1 MSVRYRKVQEKRQG
15 TKTYGMWYGRAVV
28 LNNVT
33 TKELAEEI
41 AHSTTATY
49 ADTLAVLNE
58 LSVAL
63 RRHLLN
69 SDRVEIEGIG
79 AFKVGIR
86 TVAAKT
92 SADFGAQ
99 NVKGYKVLYQPFKRF
114 VGNGQVT
121 DKNRRAGNFVMNLL
135 EGVTVQ
141 EAPKNFVTDK
151 EPVTDPK
158 PGQSTNP

>member
-1 MSVRYRKVQEKRQG
+1 MSVRYRKVQEKREG
-15 TKTYGMWYGRAVV
+15 NKHYGKWYGRAVV

-49 ADTLAVLNE
+49 SDTLAVLNE

-69 SDRVEIEGIG
+69 SDRVEIDGIG
-79 AFKVGIR
+79 AFKVGIS
-86 TVAAKT
+86 TTPANS
-92 SADFGAQ
+92 SAEFGAQ
-99 NVKGYKVLYQPFKRF
+99 NVKSYRINYQPFKRF
-114 VGNGQVT
+114 VPNGQVT
-121 DKNRRAGNFVMNLL
+121 DKNRRAGCFVKYLL

-141 EAPKNFVTDK
+141 EAPKNFVTDTK
-151 EPVTDPK
+151 DNPGSK
-158 PGQSTNP
+158 PQP

>member
-1 MSVRYRKVQEKRQG
+1 MSVRYRKVQEKREG
-15 TKTYGMWYGRAVV
+15 NKNYGKWYGRAIV

-41 AHSTTATY
+41 SHSTTATLS
-49 ADTLAVLNE
+49 DTLAVLNE

-86 TVAAKT
+86 TAPANT

-99 NVKGYKVLYQPFKRF
+99 NVMSYRINYQPFKRF
-114 VGNGQVT
+114 VPNGQVT
-121 DKNRRAGNFVMNLL
+121 DNNRRAGNFVMNLL

-141 EAPKNFVTDK
+141 EAPKNFVTDTK
-151 EPVTDPK
+151 TVTDPK
-158 PGQSTNP
+158 A

>member
-1 MSVRYRKVQEKRQG
+1 MSVRYRKVQEKREG
-15 TKTYGMWYGRAVV
+15 NKNYGKWYGRAVH

-86 TVAAKT
+86 SVAAKT

-99 NVKGYKVLYQPFKRF
+99 NIKSYRINYQPFKRF
-114 VGNGQVT
+114 VPNGQVT
-121 DKNRRAGNFVMNLL
+121 EQNRRAGNFVMNLL

-141 EAPKNFVTDK
+141 EAPKNFVTDTK
-151 EPVTDPK
+151 TVTDPK
-158 PGQSTNP
+158 APNP

>member
-1 MSVRYRKVQEKRQG
+1 MSVRYRKVQEKREG
-15 TKTYGMWYGRAVV
+15 NKNYGKWYGRAIV

-86 TVAAKT
+86 TAPANT

-99 NVKGYKVLYQPFKRF
+99 NVKSYKVNYQPFKRF
-114 VGNGQVT
+114 VPNGQVT
-121 DKNRRAGNFVMNLL
+121 DNNRRAGNFVMNLL

-141 EAPKNFVTDK
+141 EAPKNFVTDTK
-151 EPVTDPK
+151 TVTDPK
-158 PGQSTNP
+158 A

>member
-1 MSVRYRKVQEKRQG
+1 MSVRYRKVQEKREG
-15 TKTYGMWYGRAVV
+15 NKNYGKWYGRAVV

-41 AHSTTATY
+41 SHSTTATLS
-49 ADTLAVLNE
+49 DTLAVLNE

-86 TVAAKT
+86 TAPANT

-99 NVKGYKVLYQPFKRF
+99 NVKSYRINYQPFKRF
-114 VGNGQVT
+114 VPNGQVT
-121 DKNRRAGNFVMNLL
+121 DSNRRAGNFVMNLL

-141 EAPKNFVTDK
+141 EAPKNFVTDTK
-151 EPVTDPK
+151 TVTDPK
-158 PGQSTNP
+158 A

>member
-15 TKTYGMWYGRAVV
+15 NKNFGKWYGRAVV
-28 LNNVT
+28 LNNVS

-41 AHSTTATY
+41 SHSTTATLS
-49 ADTLAVLNE
+49 DTLAVLNE

-86 TVAAKT
+86 TVAANT

-99 NVKGYKVLYQPFKRF
+99 NVKSYRINYQPFKRF
-114 VGNGQVT
+114 VPNGQVT
-121 DKNRRAGNFVMNLL
+121 EYNRRAGNFVMNLL

-141 EAPKNFVTDK
+141 EAPKNFVTDT
-151 EPVTDPK
+151 EPVTPK

>member
-1 MSVRYRKVQEKRQG
+1 MSVRYRKVQEKREG
-15 TKTYGMWYGRAVV
+15 NKNYGKWYGRAVV

-79 AFKVGIR
+79 AFKVGIS
-86 TVAAKT
+86 TAPANT

-99 NVKGYKVLYQPFKRF
+99 NVKSYRINYQPFKRF
-114 VGNGQVT
+114 VPNGQVT
-121 DKNRRAGNFVMNLL
+121 EQNRRAGNFVMNLL

-141 EAPKNFVTDK
+141 EAPKNFVTDTK
-151 EPVTDPK
+151 TVTDPK
-158 PGQSTNP
+158 A

>member
-1 MSVRYRKVQEKRQG
+1 MSVRYRKVQEKRAG
-15 TKTYGMWYGRAVV
+15 NKNFGKWYGRAVH
-28 LNNVT
+28 LNNVS

-63 RRHLLN
+63 RRHLIN

-121 DKNRRAGNFVMNLL
+121 EKNRRAGNFVMNLL

-141 EAPKNFVTDK
+141 EAPKNFVTDTK
-151 EPVTDPK
+151 TVTPQ
-158 PGQSTNP
+158 PGQSSTH

>member
-15 TKTYGMWYGRAVV
+15 NKNFGKWYGRAIV

-41 AHSTTATY
+41 SHSTTATLS
-49 ADTLAVLNE
+49 DTLAVLNE

-86 TVAAKT
+86 TVPANT

-99 NVKGYKVLYQPFKRF
+99 NVKSYRVNYQPFKRF
-114 VGNGQVT
+114 VPNGQVT
-121 DKNRRAGNFVMNLL
+121 DNNRRAGNFVMNLL

-141 EAPKNFVTDK
+141 EAPKNFVTDTK
-151 EPVTDPK
+151 TVTDPK
-158 PGQSTNP
+158 G

>member
-1 MSVRYRKVQEKRQG
+1 MSIRYRKYQEKREG
-15 TKTYGMWYGRAVV
+15 NKNYGKWYGRAVH
-28 LNNVT
+28 LNNVS

-41 AHSTTATY
+41 AHATTATY

-69 SDRVEIEGIG
+69 SDRVEIEGLG

-86 TVAAKT
+86 TVAAAT

-141 EAPKNFVTDK
+141 EAPKNFVTDT
-151 EPVTDPK
+151 EPVTPK

>member
-1 MSVRYRKVQEKRQG
+1 MSVRYRKVQEKREG
-15 TKTYGMWYGRAVV
+15 NKNYGKWYGRAVH

-86 TVAAKT
+86 TVAAAT
-92 SADFGAQ
+92 SSDFGAQ

-141 EAPKNFVTDK
+141 EAPKNFVTDTK
-151 EPVTDPK
+151 TVTDPK
-158 PGQSTNP
+158 ADPKP

>member
-1 MSVRYRKVQEKRQG
+1 MSIRYRKYQEKREG
-15 TKTYGMWYGRAVV
+15 NKNYGKWYGRAVH
-28 LNNVT
+28 LNNVS

-41 AHSTTATY
+41 AHATTATY

-69 SDRVEIEGIG
+69 SDRVEIEGLG

-86 TVAAKT
+86 TVAAAT

-121 DKNRRAGNFVMNLL
+121 DKNRRAGNYVMNLL

-141 EAPKNFVTDK
+141 EAPKNFVTDTK
-151 EPVTDPK
+151 TVTPK

>member
-1 MSVRYRKVQEKRQG
+1 MSVRYRKVQEKREG
-15 TKTYGMWYGRAVV
+15 NKNYGKWYGRAIV
-28 LNNVT
+28 LNNVS

-79 AFKVGIR
+79 AFKVGIKS
-86 TVAAKT
+86 APANT
-92 SADFGAQ
+92 SAEFGAQ
-99 NVKGYKVLYQPFKRF
+99 NVKGYRINYQPFKRF
-114 VGNGQVT
+114 VPNGQVT
-121 DKNRRAGNFVMNLL
+121 DRNRRAGNFVMNLL

-141 EAPKNFVTDK
+141 EAPKNFVTDTK
-151 EPVTDPK
+151 TVTPN
-158 PGQSTNP
+158 PGQSSTH

>member
-1 MSVRYRKVQEKRQG
+1 MSVRYRKVQEKREG
-15 TKTYGMWYGRAVV
+15 NKNYGKWYGRAIV

-41 AHSTTATY
+41 SHSTTATLS
-49 ADTLAVLNE
+49 DTLAVLNE

-86 TVAAKT
+86 TAPANT

-99 NVKGYKVLYQPFKRF
+99 NVKSYRINYQPFKRF
-114 VGNGQVT
+114 VPNGQVT
-121 DKNRRAGNFVMNLL
+121 EQNRRAGNFVMNLL

-141 EAPKNFVTDK
+141 EAPKNFVTDTK
-151 EPVTDPK
+151 TVTDPK
-158 PGQSTNP
+158 A

>member
-1 MSVRYRKVQEKRQG
+1 MSVRYRKVQEKREG
-15 TKTYGMWYGRAVV
+15 NKNYGKWYGRAVV

-41 AHSTTATY
+41 SHSTTATLS
-49 ADTLAVLNE
+49 DTLAVLNE

-86 TVAAKT
+86 TVAANS
-92 SADFGAQ
+92 SAEFGAQ
-99 NVKGYKVLYQPFKRF
+99 NVKSYRINYQPFQRF
-114 VGNGQVT
+114 VPNGQVT
-121 DKNRRAGNFVMNLL
+121 DKNRRAGSFVKYLL

-141 EAPKNFVTDK
+141 EAPKNFVTDTK
-151 EPVTDPK
+151 TVTDPK
-158 PGQSTNP
+158 ADPKP

>member
-1 MSVRYRKVQEKRQG
+1 MSVRYRKVQEKREG
-15 TKTYGMWYGRAVV
+15 NKNYGKWYGRAIV

-41 AHSTTATY
+41 SHSTTATLS
-49 ADTLAVLNE
+49 DTLAVLNE

-86 TVAAKT
+86 SAPANT

-99 NVKGYKVLYQPFKRF
+99 NVKSYRVNYQPFKRF
-114 VGNGQVT
+114 VPNGQVT
-121 DKNRRAGNFVMNLL
+121 DNNRRAGNFVMNLL

-141 EAPKNFVTDK
+141 EAPKNFVTDTK
-151 EPVTDPK
+151 TVTDPK
-158 PGQSTNP
+158 A

>member
-1 MSVRYRKVQEKRQG
+1 MSVRYRKVQEKREG
-15 TKTYGMWYGRAVV
+15 NKNYGKWYGRAVV

-79 AFKVGIR
+79 AFKVGIS
-86 TVAAKT
+86 TAPANT

-99 NVKGYKVLYQPFKRF
+99 NVKSYRINYQPFKRF
-114 VGNGQVT
+114 VPNGQVT
-121 DKNRRAGNFVMNLL
+121 DNNRRAGNFVMNLL

-141 EAPKNFVTDK
+141 EAPKNFVTDTK
-151 EPVTDPK
+151 TVTNPK
-158 PGQSTNP
+158 PSQTNP

>member
-1 MSVRYRKVQEKRQG
+1 MSVRYRKVQEKREG
-15 TKTYGMWYGRAVV
+15 NKNYGKWYGRAIV

-86 TVAAKT
+86 TAPANT

-99 NVKGYKVLYQPFKRF
+99 NVKSYRINYQPFKRF
-114 VGNGQVT
+114 VPNGQVT
-121 DKNRRAGNFVMNLL
+121 DNNRRAGNFVMNLL

-141 EAPKNFVTDK
+141 EAPKNFVTDTK
-151 EPVTDPK
+151 TVTDPK
-158 PGQSTNP
+158 A

>member
-1 MSVRYRKVQEKRQG
+1 MSVRYRKVQEKREG
-15 TKTYGMWYGRAVV
+15 NKNYGKWYGRAVH
-28 LNNVT
+28 LNNVS

-41 AHSTTATY
+41 AHATTATY

-86 TVAAKT
+86 SVAAKT

-99 NVKGYKVLYQPFKRF
+99 NIKSYRINYQPFKRF
-114 VGNGQVT
+114 VPNGQVT
-121 DKNRRAGNFVMNLL
+121 EQNRRAGNFVMNLL

-141 EAPKNFVTDK
+141 EAPKNFVTDTK
-151 EPVTDPK
+151 TVTDPK
-158 PGQSTNP
+158 APNP

>member
-1 MSVRYRKVQEKRQG
+1 MSVLYRKYQDKRNG
-15 TKTYGMWYGRAVV
+15 AATFGKWYGKAVM

-33 TKELAEEI
+33 TKQLADEI

-69 SDRVEIEGIG
+69 SDRVEIDGIG
-79 AFKVGIR
+79 AFKVGLS
-86 TVAAKT
+86 TAPANT

-99 NVKGYKVLYQPFKRF
+99 NIKSFHVNYQPFKRF

-121 DKNRRAGNFVMNLL
+121 EKNRRKGTFVYDLID
-135 EGVTVQ
+135 GVTAK
-141 EAPKNFVTDK
+141 EAAKNAVDATPAD
-151 EPVTDPK
+151 D
-158 PGQSTNP
+158 SND

>member
-1 MSVRYRKVQEKRQG
+1 MSVRYRKVQEKREG
-15 TKTYGMWYGRAVV
+15 NKNYGKWYGRAIV

-41 AHSTTATY
+41 SHSTTATLS
-49 ADTLAVLNE
+49 DTLAVLNE

-86 TVAAKT
+86 TAPANT

-99 NVKGYKVLYQPFKRF
+99 NVKSYRINYQPFKRF
-114 VGNGQVT
+114 VPNGQVT
-121 DKNRRAGNFVMNLL
+121 DNNRRAGNFVMNLL

-141 EAPKNFVTDK
+141 EAPKNFVTDTK
-151 EPVTDPK
+151 TVTDPK
-158 PGQSTNP
+158 A

>member
-1 MSVRYRKVQEKRQG
+1 MSVRYRKVQEKREG
-15 TKTYGMWYGRAVV
+15 NKNYGKWYGRAIV

-41 AHSTTATY
+41 SHSTTATLS
-49 ADTLAVLNE
+49 DTLAVLNE

-86 TVAAKT
+86 SVAAKT

-99 NVKGYKVLYQPFKRF
+99 NIKSYRINYQPFKRF
-114 VGNGQVT
+114 VPNGQVT
-121 DKNRRAGNFVMNLL
+121 EQNRRAGNFVMNLL

-141 EAPKNFVTDK
+141 EAPKNFVTDTK
-151 EPVTDPK
+151 TVTDPK
-158 PGQSTNP
+158 APNP

>member
-1 MSVRYRKVQEKRQG
+1 MSVRYRKVQEKREG
-15 TKTYGMWYGRAVV
+15 NKNYGKWYGRAVH

-86 TVAAKT
+86 TVAAAT
-92 SADFGAQ
+92 SSDFGAQ

-121 DKNRRAGNFVMNLL
+121 EKNRRAGNFVMNLL

-141 EAPKNFVTDK
+141 EAPKNFVTDTK
-151 EPVTDPK
+151 TVTDPK
-158 PGQSTNP
+158 TDPKP

>member
-15 TKTYGMWYGRAVV
+15 NKNYGKWYGRAVH
-28 LNNVT
+28 LNNVS

-41 AHSTTATY
+41 AHATTATY

-69 SDRVEIEGIG
+69 SDRVEIEGLG

-86 TVAAKT
+86 TVAAAT

-141 EAPKNFVTDK
+141 EAPKNFVTDA
-151 EPVTDPK
+151 EPVTPK

>member
-1 MSVRYRKVQEKRQG
+1 MSVRYRKVQEKREG
-15 TKTYGMWYGRAVV
+15 NKNYGKWYGRAVH

-41 AHSTTATY
+41 AHSTTATLS
-49 ADTLAVLNE
+49 DTLAVLNE

-86 TVAAKT
+86 TVAAAT
-92 SADFGAQ
+92 SSDFGAQ

-135 EGVTVQ
+135 EGVSVQ
-141 EAPKNFVTDK
+141 EAPKNFVTDTK
-151 EPVTDPK
+151 TVTDPK
-158 PGQSTNP
+158 ADPKP

>member
-15 TKTYGMWYGRAVV
+15 NKNFGKWYGRAIV

-86 TVAAKT
+86 SAPANT

-99 NVKGYKVLYQPFKRF
+99 NVKSYRINYQPFKRF
-114 VGNGQVT
+114 VPNGQVT
-121 DKNRRAGNFVMNLL
+121 DNNRRAGNFVMNLL

-141 EAPKNFVTDK
+141 EAPKNFVTDTK
-151 EPVTDPK
+151 TVTDPK
-158 PGQSTNP
+158 A

>member
-1 MSVRYRKVQEKRQG
+1 MSVRYRKVQEKREG
-15 TKTYGMWYGRAVV
+15 NKNYGKWYGRAVV

-79 AFKVGIR
+79 AFKVGIS
-86 TVAAKT
+86 TAPANT

-99 NVKGYKVLYQPFKRF
+99 NVKSYRINYQPFKRF
-114 VGNGQVT
+114 VPNGQVT
-121 DKNRRAGNFVMNLL
+121 DNNRRAGNFVMNLL

-141 EAPKNFVTDK
+141 EAPKNFVTDTK
-151 EPVTDPK
+151 TVTDPK
-158 PGQSTNP
+158 A

>member
-15 TKTYGMWYGRAVV
+15 NKNYGKWYGRAVH

-41 AHSTTATY
+41 AHATTATY

-69 SDRVEIEGIG
+69 SDRVEIEGLG

-86 TVAAKT
+86 TVAAAT

-141 EAPKNFVTDK
+141 EAPKNFVTDT
-151 EPVTDPK
+151 EPVTPK

>member
-1 MSVRYRKVQEKRQG
+1 MSVRYRKVQEKREG
-15 TKTYGMWYGRAVV
+15 NKNYGKWYGRAVV

-41 AHSTTATY
+41 SHSTTATLS
-49 ADTLAVLNE
+49 DTLAVLNE

-86 TVAAKT
+86 TVAANT
-92 SADFGAQ
+92 SAAFGAQ
-99 NVKGYKVLYQPFKRF
+99 NVMSYRVNYQPFKRF
-114 VGNGQVT
+114 VPNGQIT

-151 EPVTDPK
+151 EPVPDPK
-158 PGQSTNP
+158 SGQSPNP

>member
-1 MSVRYRKVQEKRQG
+1 MSVRYRKVQEKREG
-15 TKTYGMWYGRAVV
+15 NKNYGKWYGRAVV

-41 AHSTTATY
+41 SHSTTATLS
-49 ADTLAVLNE
+49 DTLAVLNE

-79 AFKVGIR
+79 AFKVGIK
-86 TVAAKT
+86 TAPANT

-99 NVKGYKVLYQPFKRF
+99 NVKSYRINYQPFKRF
-114 VGNGQVT
+114 VPNGYVT
-121 DKNRRAGNFVMNLL
+121 ENNRRAGNFVMNLL

-141 EAPKNFVTDK
+141 EAPKNFVTDTK
-151 EPVTDPK
+151 TVTDPK
-158 PGQSTNP
+158 AGQSPNP

>member
-15 TKTYGMWYGRAVV
+15 NKNYGKWYGRAVH
-28 LNNVT
+28 LNNVS

-41 AHSTTATY
+41 AHATTATY

-69 SDRVEIEGIG
+69 SDRVEIEGLG

-86 TVAAKT
+86 TVAAAT

-141 EAPKNFVTDK
+141 EAPKNFVTDT
-151 EPVTDPK
+151 EPVTPK

>member
-1 MSVRYRKVQEKRQG
+1 MSVRYRKVQDKRQG
-15 TKTYGMWYGRAVV
+15 NKNYGKWYGRAIV

-41 AHSTTATY
+41 SHSTTATLS
-49 ADTLAVLNE
+49 DTLAVLNE

-86 TVAAKT
+86 TAPANT

-99 NVKGYKVLYQPFKRF
+99 NVKSYRINYQPFKRF
-114 VGNGQVT
+114 VPNGQVT
-121 DKNRRAGNFVMNLL
+121 EQNRRAGNFVMNLL

-141 EAPKNFVTDK
+141 EAPKNFVTDTK
-151 EPVTDPK
+151 TVTDPK
-158 PGQSTNP
+158 A

>member
-1 MSVRYRKVQEKRQG
+1 MSIRYRKYQEKREG
-15 TKTYGMWYGRAVV
+15 NKNYGKWYGRAVH

-41 AHSTTATY
+41 AHATTATY

-69 SDRVEIEGIG
+69 SDRVEIEGLG

-86 TVAAKT
+86 TVAAAT

-141 EAPKNFVTDK
+141 EAPKNFVTDTK
-151 EPVTDPK
+151 TVTPK

>member
-1 MSVRYRKVQEKRQG
+1 MAQEIKMSASGLKAMQDELEYLKTVRR
-15 TKTYGMWYGRAVV
+15 
-28 LNNVT
+28 
-33 TKELAEEI
+33 KELAEEI
-41 AHSTTATY
+41 AHATTATY

-69 SDRVEIEGIG
+69 SDRVEIEGLG

-86 TVAAKT
+86 TVAAAT

-121 DKNRRAGNFVMNLL
+121 DKNRRAGNYVKDLL
-135 EGVTVQ
+135 QGVTAK
-141 EAPKNFVTDK
+141 EAPKNAVVDATTPTDHK
-151 EPVTDPK
+151 A
-158 PGQSTNP
+158 